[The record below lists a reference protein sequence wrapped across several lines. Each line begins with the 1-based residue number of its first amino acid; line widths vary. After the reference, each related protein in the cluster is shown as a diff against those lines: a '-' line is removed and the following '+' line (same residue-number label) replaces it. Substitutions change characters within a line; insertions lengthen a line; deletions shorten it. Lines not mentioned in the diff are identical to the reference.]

1 MDTEGEAEGEGE
13 GLTDSLLEEALD
25 EPTPPKVAKT
35 STSSSGSERALPRT
49 PGRSESVTSWEFHTP
64 QQPAAGQANPK
75 FKTPMIVAGSPAAEG
90 QRVEV
95 EGEEGGLLHTVSFYR
110 AQRPASTPVQRIVLE
125 PRLEER
131 VVQESPRAT
140 ISQKI
145 QRLKLEADTQ
155 MPKIQQTSQA
165 LNLCRATKEFF
176 GSSEQVEAERLLLEA
191 SHKRAAALTEIQKLK
206 TEGGLGADPRQEAS
220 TVRGTVSLCGIT
232 LRLKQDF
239 VKQVRSGEAGDFVHF
254 FLCLVKSAGQVIP
267 TTMVSTADGLDGHS
281 LHFPNLINFRELS
294 KDFAIHMEVYGL
306 QTRKE
311 VLAHEAKYHIGAP
324 KPGLLATLTPKMK
337 FSKTESKLARPAV
350 SSPGGPQA
358 VRTSSFA
365 MVGQAV
371 ITLGSL
377 AETSWRLASV
387 PPISP
392 LEGTVN
398 FTLNA
403 HSESQIT
410 HRGFLTMFH
419 DVSGSGAWRRWWMV
433 VEGSGLSYWTYPED
447 EARKEPV
454 GWIDLAQCSSSSVA
468 LAPRCVV
475 VVLVVVVV
483 DVVVDVLVGIGY
495 DAVLQGPLQPD
506 EHVHA
511 GDRAGAGEGGQ
522 D

>member
-1 MDTEGEAEGEGE
+1 M
-13 GLTDSLLEEALD
+13 
-25 EPTPPKVAKT
+25 PQVAKT
-35 STSSSGSERALPRT
+35 STSSSGSDRVLPRT
-49 PGRSESVTSWEFHTP
+49 PDRGVSVTSWEFHTP
-64 QQPAAGQANPK
+64 QQPAAAANTK
-75 FKTPMIVAGSPAAEG
+75 FKTPMIVAGLPAAEG

-95 EGEEGGLLHTVSFYR
+95 EGEEGGLLHTVS
-110 AQRPASTPVQRIVLE
+110 Q
-125 PRLEER
+125 RLEER
-131 VVQESPRAT
+131 AVQESPRPT

-145 QRLKLEADTQ
+145 ERLKLEADTQ
-155 MPKIQQTSQA
+155 MPKIQQTSHA

-191 SHKRAAALTEIQKLK
+191 SHKRAAALNEIQKLK
-206 TEGGLGADPRQEAS
+206 TEGGLRADSRQEAS

-239 VKQVRSGEAGDFVHF
+239 VAQVRSGEAGDFVHF
-254 FLCLVKSAGQVIP
+254 FLCLVKSAGQVIA

-294 KDFAIHMEVYGL
+294 KDFAINMEVYGL
-306 QTRKE
+306 QTRME
-311 VLAHEAKYHIGAP
+311 VLGHEIKYHIGAA
-324 KPGLLATLTPKMK
+324 KPGLLATLTM
-337 FSKTESKLARPAV
+337 
-350 SSPGGPQA
+350 SSPGGPLA

-377 AETSWRLASV
+377 AETSWRLVSV

-403 HSESQIT
+403 HSESQVT

-454 GWIDLAQCSSSSVA
+454 GWIDLAQCSSPTVA
-468 LAPRCVV
+468 LAPRWV
-475 VVLVVVVV
+475 VVLVA
-483 DVVVDVLVGIGY
+483 LLNIEP
-495 DAVLQGPLQPD
+495 GPL
-506 EHVHA
+506 
-511 GDRAGAGEGGQ
+511 
-522 D
+522 